1 MFAAAVLCFLL
12 TALLEC
18 FLRLAPPEAA
28 EGPRG
33 LRAIVREDLQA
44 SFRFLV
50 REEPDILRLLLL
62 AALASLFV
70 TGTAVVGLPYLVR
83 TVLGFS
89 AELYGLAES
98 ALGVAAVLGGALVA
112 ALAKR
117 LRARHLAWVLT
128 GVGLCLAPCGLVF
141 LVPAS
146 ALARYAVL
154 VLLFCACQ
162 IGGSVFST
170 YAVTAI
176 QRRTPAALMGKV
188 MACVSTLAMCAQPL
202 GQIAYGALFDAF
214 SARVALVFLPSAL
227 LVVCIGLASGR
238 FFRRLDRANF

>member
-1 MFAAAVLCFLL
+1 M
-12 TALLEC
+12 
-18 FLRLAPPEAA
+18 
-28 EGPRG
+28 
-33 LRAIVREDLQA
+33 
-44 SFRFLV
+44 
-50 REEPDILRLLLL
+50 
-62 AALASLFV
+62 
-70 TGTAVVGLPYLVR
+70 
-83 TVLGFS
+83 
-89 AELYGLAES
+89 
-98 ALGVAAVLGGALVA
+98 
-112 ALAKR
+112 
-117 LRARHLAWVLT
+117 
-128 GVGLCLAPCGLVF
+128 GLCLAPCGLVF

-202 GQIAYGALFDAF
+202 GQIAYGTLFDAF